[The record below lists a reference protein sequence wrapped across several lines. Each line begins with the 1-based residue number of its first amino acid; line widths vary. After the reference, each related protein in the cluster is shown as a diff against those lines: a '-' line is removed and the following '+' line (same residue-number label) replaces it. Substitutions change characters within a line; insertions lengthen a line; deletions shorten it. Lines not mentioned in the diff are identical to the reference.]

1 MQGTPVLELNPL
13 PVVSGTAKYAL
24 STPQKVLDVP
34 VLLHKQQGAFD
45 RPKVWSLTSQRG
57 FQLHSAIIGRES
69 DKVIGQ
75 ALPFAK
81 GVKVQILPTP
91 IAFCAW

>member
-45 RPKVWSLTSQRG
+45 RPKVWGGTG
-57 FQLHSAIIGRES
+57 A
-69 DKVIGQ
+69 
-75 ALPFAK
+75 
-81 GVKVQILPTP
+81 
-91 IAFCAW
+91 